1 MSGEL
6 QFAAFLSYSRKD
18 VRLASWLARSLEE
31 FRPPRQTVE
40 ELKARRAP
48 FVAARPIFRDQQDMP
63 VGGVISDRLSEVL
76 DASATVIVL
85 CTTSSAKSDWVN
97 REIEL
102 FASRH
107 PDRRIIPV
115 VAEGHPD
122 RDEIYPRALLKFG
135 KPLAADLRDP
145 RERRQTVVKI
155 AAAVLDLDV
164 DHLVGRVKKHRAKQ
178 LRWLVAGT
186 GTAAVVLVG
195 LVVTAGVMT
204 RSAQLAN
211 DRSFG
216 TVNQALTTA
225 RANVNDLA
233 AKKALHEL
241 ANQYFESMAGT
252 RLSDRDLLLKAE
264 WLRQEGKDAGLRH
277 EDSQSLAFRKE
288 AHAATTELLRR
299 DPANPDFLLSHAL
312 SAYWMGNYY
321 FLLPQPQFEA
331 ARPFLQEYADVAER
345 LLHVAP
351 DYVNAALST
360 DARSEVYYAQVN
372 LGLLA
377 LEQNRD
383 PRAAAEAFS
392 NALRSLKP
400 HPESLSAK
408 LDLSRAHMQ
417 YIAVLAQFAAAA
429 EVMEAVRA
437 WAPLLLELETHRG
450 DSDVEFHLANS
461 WGLIQQ
467 FENHLSR
474 GLRSTANVPASMNLI
489 SQRPTRDPDNA
500 TSLSLAAELDL
511 DDAQVKCEGL
521 PQPASV
527 DVTSKPEIGLIA
539 RCLKRMPTSEQLARC
554 STFAAAL
561 PGKPGLLDQE
571 TSWATLLSA
580 CSRSAHRAGDSSLSK
595 TLEQI
600 GATQFF
606 AREPEQTRLQ
616 TQFALASFATRES
629 NDWISSLNTSLEHR
643 GWTTIKE
650 K

>member
-1 MSGEL
+1 MMSGEL

-18 VRLASWLARSLEE
+18 VRLAGWLARSLEE

-63 VGGVISDRLSEVL
+63 VGGVISDRLSEML
-76 DASATVIVL
+76 DVSATVIVL

-122 RDEIYPRALLKFG
+122 SDEIYPHALLKLG
-135 KPLAADLRDP
+135 KPLAADLRDL
-145 RERRQTVVKI
+145 RERRQAVVKI
-155 AAAVLDLDV
+155 AAAVLNLDV

-186 GTAAVVLVG
+186 GTAALVLVG
-195 LVVTAGVMT
+195 LVVTAGIMA

-216 TVNQALTTA
+216 QVNQLLTSL
-225 RANVNDLA
+225 RGNMNDLA
-233 AKKALHEL
+233 AKKALHE
-241 ANQYFESMAGT
+241 AAKVYFDSKAGQ

-288 AHAATTELLRR
+288 AHAVTTELLRR
-299 DPANPDFLLSHAL
+299 DPANPDFLFSGAQ

-321 FLLPQPQFEA
+321 FLRAQSEA
-331 ARPFLQEYADVAER
+331 ARPFLQEYADVADR

-351 DYVNAALST
+351 NYVNTALST
-360 DARSEVYYAQVN
+360 DAHSEVYYAQVN
-372 LGLLA
+372 LGQLA
-377 LEQNRD
+377 LEQNHD
-383 PRAAAEAFS
+383 PRAAADAFS

-400 HPESLSAK
+400 HPESLSAL
-408 LDLSRAHMQ
+408 LDLSHAHMQ
-417 YIAVLAQFAAAA
+417 YIDVLAQFAAAA
-429 EVMEAVRA
+429 EVMQAVRA
-437 WAPLLLELETHRG
+437 WEPLLQELEAHRS

-461 WGLIQQ
+461 WGMILH
-467 FENHLSR
+467 FEDHLSR
-474 GLRSTANVPASMNLI
+474 GLRPTASVPALMKLS
-489 SQRPTRDPDNA
+489 SQRLKGDPDNA

-511 DDAQVKCEGL
+511 DDAGIKCEGL
-521 PQPASV
+521 PRPATI
-527 DVTSKPEIGLIA
+527 DVTSKPQIGLIS

-554 STFAAAL
+554 SSFATAL
-561 PGKPGLLDQE
+561 PGQPGLLDQE

-580 CSRSAHRAGDSSLSK
+580 CSRSAHQAGDASLSK
-595 TLEQI
+595 ALERI

-606 AREPEQTRLQ
+606 AREPEQMRLR
-616 TQFALASFATRES
+616 TQFALADFAARES

-643 GWTTIKE
+643 GWTTIRE

>member
-18 VRLASWLARSLEE
+18 VRLAGWLARSLEE

-48 FVAARPIFRDQQDMP
+48 FVAARPIFRDMQDMP
-63 VGGVISDRLSEVL
+63 VGGVMTDRLSEML

-97 REIEL
+97 LEIEL

-122 RDEIYPRALLKFG
+122 SDDIYPHALVKLG

-145 RERRQTVVKI
+145 RERHQAVIKI

-178 LRWLVAGT
+178 LRWLVAGA
-186 GTAAVVLVG
+186 GTAAVVVVG
-195 LVVTAGVMT
+195 LVVTAGIMT

-216 TVNQALTTA
+216 QVSQLLTTA
-225 RANVNDLA
+225 RADMNDLA
-233 AKKALHEL
+233 AKKALHEV
-241 ANQYFESMAGT
+241 AKDYFDSKAGT

-277 EDSQSLAFRKE
+277 EDAQSLAFRKE
-288 AHAATTELLRR
+288 AYAATTELLRR
-299 DPANPDFLLSHAL
+299 DPANPDFLFSHAQ
-312 SAYWMGNYY
+312 SACWMGEYY
-321 FLLPQPQFEA
+321 LVNRPQLEA
-331 ARPFLQEYADVAER
+331 ARSFLQEYADVADR

-351 DYVNAALST
+351 NYVNAALNT
-360 DARSEVYYAQVN
+360 DAHSEVYYAQVN
-372 LGLLA
+372 LGQLA
-377 LEQNRD
+377 LEQNHD
-383 PRAAAEAFS
+383 PRAAADAFS

-408 LDLSRAHMQ
+408 LDLSRAHLQ
-417 YIAVLAQFAAAA
+417 YIGVLAQFAAAA

-437 WAPLLLELETHRG
+437 WKPLLLELESHRG
-450 DSDVEFHLANS
+450 DSDVEFHRANS

-467 FENHLSR
+467 FENHLSN
-474 GLRSTANVPASMNLI
+474 GLRSASDVPASMKLI
-489 SQRPTRDPDNA
+489 DQGPKRDPDNA

-511 DDAQVKCEGL
+511 RDAGVKCEGL
-521 PQPASV
+521 PQPASL

-539 RCLKRMPTSEQLARC
+539 KCLERMPTSEQLARC

-561 PGKPGLLDQE
+561 PKKPGLLDQE

-580 CSRSAHRAGDSSLSK
+580 CSRSAHQVGDLSLSGR
-595 TLEQI
+595 LEQI
-600 GATQFF
+600 GAAHFF
-606 AREPEQTRLQ
+606 AREPEQMRLR

-629 NDWISSLNTSLEHR
+629 NDWISDLNTSLEHR
-643 GWTTIKE
+643 GWVTIRE